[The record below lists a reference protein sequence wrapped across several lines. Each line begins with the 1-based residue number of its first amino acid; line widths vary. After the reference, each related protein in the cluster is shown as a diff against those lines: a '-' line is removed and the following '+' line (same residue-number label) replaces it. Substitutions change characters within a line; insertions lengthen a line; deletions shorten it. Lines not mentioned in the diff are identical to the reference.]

1 MTSAEDL
8 LAPLTAGQQRLVD
21 VVAEASLVSEHEW
34 PFFDYVEGVLDD
46 EGLDAWEVLQSFP
59 EVGRW
64 RYGAVVWSQ
73 SGGAKP
79 TGESEVAL
87 TVLGMWHAPA
97 LREYV
102 PVFFALIG
110 FLAERRRQVRPQPR
124 TVRSATVTSAE
135 FEEWWQAGRRLPLP
149 ARLVWQ
155 LREHEP
161 PTRRGGSS
169 YQPDGSWTTSV
180 ARELLAFEG
189 VAAIDDYVA
198 GLVAYLVEPAPPLP
212 PLLPSPLT
220 LAAALDYLDVVWRL
234 THERRLFEFRSAE
247 RTTRLAFDVQTADE
261 FAAHL
266 SALADIL
273 REANKRAAEDSARK
287 GRDHPLARLKADVT
301 ALVDEEARPRVAAAI
316 RILELVVGLRDAG
329 QHGAAGDRGLEAFR
343 ELNLAYPPVDWRMA
357 WNAISTRT
365 VGALNSLR
373 EELDAVS
380 P

>member
-21 VVAEASLVSEHEW
+21 LVAEAFLVSELEW

-46 EGLDAWEVLQSFP
+46 EGLDARELLQSFP

-79 TGESEVAL
+79 AGESEVAL

-102 PVFFALIG
+102 QVFFALVG

-124 TVRSATVTSAE
+124 TVRGATVTSAE
-135 FEEWWQAGRRLPLP
+135 FEEWWRAGRRLPLP

-169 YQPDGSWTTSV
+169 YQPDGSWTIDV
-180 ARELLAFEG
+180 ARELFAFEG
-189 VAAIDDYVA
+189 MEAIEDYVA
-198 GLVAYLVEPAPPLP
+198 GLVAYLVEPAARLP

-273 REANKRAAEDSARK
+273 REANKRAAADPPRK
-287 GRDHPLARLKADVT
+287 GRDHPLARLEADIA
-301 ALVDEEARPRVAAAI
+301 ALVDEEAVPRVAAAI
-316 RILELVVGLRDAG
+316 RILDLVVGLRDAG
-329 QHGAAGDRGLEAFR
+329 QHGAAGERGLEAFR

-357 WNAISTRT
+357 WNTISART
-365 VGALNSLR
+365 VDALSTLR
-373 EELDAVS
+373 EELVAVS